1 MGEKSTRFGR
11 AIFLMFPS
19 GNETDFRGAVQ
30 EGSIEEAL
38 RRPTHPITHG
48 FGEDRTEIGGVTQ
61 VPVFK
66 VRKVNTMITS
76 KGQKKAYV
84 ILRKEYDALE
94 TANKIGIM

>member
-66 VRKVNTMITS
+66 VRKVGGSAMQATLHSASCSDSI
-76 KGQKKAYV
+76 
-84 ILRKEYDALE
+84 
-94 TANKIGIM
+94 